1 VVFLLRDRP
10 GDKEAQKSAFR
21 ALLVRVADQS
31 LRLVATDGRFLVD
44 GQPVGA
50 DVPGGEALRRQLMA
64 HGVGEFMVPSALSP
78 AQLLTVIRTL
88 ASPPGTWPRLQ
99 QMADHLANS
108 GVPGVEI
115 APPVRTTSAAPMAP
129 SSPVASQP
137 PAPPAQ
143 SRVSTQKK
151 DDGEI
156 AALGPDAANEE
167 SVGLLH
173 FVTMETRTIGRL
185 DELLI
190 SLEQDPGSAKS
201 ADLLNEVISFGEM
214 ATQKEHWGELL
225 KTASALT
232 RLENAVQDESQR
244 RLYHIAVRRLVSRSV
259 LEQIARM
266 VTQSQPRAEAIS
278 VLRGFGSDATE
289 VLINQLISAED
300 VGQRR
305 GYFNAISQMTEGTE
319 ILVHMLGHDEWF
331 VVRNVAD
338 LCGEMKLES
347 AVPELARRVGHADER
362 VRRAV
367 VKALA
372 QIGSPATVDPLRRA
386 LRDSSAQVRA
396 QAAATMEGA
405 RFKSLVPVI
414 LEMLEKETH
423 PEVQREYMRALGRI
437 GSNEAVDFLVRQA
450 QPPKGLFK
458 KKHTTERVNAIDGL
472 RLANTPATQELIK
485 ELASDRDAVVRDAA
499 TRALKKS

>member
-1 VVFLLRDRP
+1 
-10 GDKEAQKSAFR
+10 
-21 ALLVRVADQS
+21 
-31 LRLVATDGRFLVD
+31 
-44 GQPVGA
+44 
-50 DVPGGEALRRQLMA
+50 
-64 HGVGEFMVPSALSP
+64 
-78 AQLLTVIRTL
+78 
-88 ASPPGTWPRLQ
+88 
-99 QMADHLANS
+99 
-108 GVPGVEI
+108 
-115 APPVRTTSAAPMAP
+115 
-129 SSPVASQP
+129 
-137 PAPPAQ
+137 
-143 SRVSTQKK
+143 
-151 DDGEI
+151 
-156 AALGPDAANEE
+156 
-167 SVGLLH
+167 
-173 FVTMETRTIGRL
+173 
-185 DELLI
+185 
-190 SLEQDPGSAKS
+190 
-201 ADLLNEVISFGEM
+201 
-214 ATQKEHWGELL
+214 
-225 KTASALT
+225 
-232 RLENAVQDESQR
+232 
-244 RLYHIAVRRLVSRSV
+244 
-259 LEQIARM
+259 
-266 VTQSQPRAEAIS
+266 
-278 VLRGFGSDATE
+278 
-289 VLINQLISAED
+289 

-347 AVPELARRVGHADER
+347 AVPELARRVGHSDER

-405 RFKSLVPVI
+405 RFKSLLPEI
-414 LEMLEKETH
+414 LEMMEKETH